1 MFLSAGGNSNGP
13 VEAAVKLARDRARI
27 VDIGK
32 MKLDLPWNAYYE
44 KELDVR
50 FSRSYGPGRYD
61 TRYELD
67 GIDYPAGYV
76 RWTEKR
82 NLESFLDLVARNE
95 LEVASL
101 IDGVFPMADAAKV
114 YEDLK
119 TGTLKAIGVLLEYPV
134 PADDAPAPATKQVLT
149 GAKPPAVRKTTD
161 GHKDRIAIGFVGAG
175 QLRELHAPAAP
186 GQAARGAASRT
197 WPPPSRCPRSTR
209 SRSSA
214 SSPRRRTRTRSST
227 MTRSTRSSS

>member
-1 MFLSAGGNSNGP
+1 M
-13 VEAAVKLARDRARI
+13 KLARDRARVI
-27 VDIGK
+27 DIGK

-95 LEVASL
+95 LEVATL

-119 TGTLKAIGVLLEYPV
+119 SGALKAIGVLLEYPV
-134 PADDAPAPATKQVLT
+134 PAEDAPAPATRQVLAS
-149 GAKPPAVRKTTD
+149 AKPGPFGRCFLSRGSKRP
-161 GHKDRIAIGFVGAG
+161 DRDRLRRGR
-175 QLRELHAPAAP
+175 QLRVVHAAAAP
-186 GQAARGAASRT
+186 GQAAAPPTSRT
-197 WPPPSRCPRSTR
+197 SPPPSRCPRSTR
-209 SRSSA
+209 RRSSA
-214 SSPRRRTRTRSST
+214 SPRRRRTLTRCSRTS
-227 MTRSTRSSS
+227 RSTRSSS

>member
-1 MFLSAGGNSNGP
+1 MFLSAGGNTNGP

-67 GIDYPAGYV
+67 GIDYPVGYV

-82 NLESFLDLVARNE
+82 NLESFLDLLARNE
-95 LEVASL
+95 LEVATL
-101 IDGVFPMADAAKV
+101 IDGVFPMMDAAKV
-114 YEDLK
+114 YDDLK
-119 TGTLKAIGVLLEYPV
+119 TGTLKA
-134 PADDAPAPATKQVLT
+134 D
-149 GAKPPAVRKTTD
+149 
-161 GHKDRIAIGFVGAG
+161 
-175 QLRELHAPAAP
+175 
-186 GQAARGAASRT
+186 RGAA
-197 WPPPSRCPRSTR
+197 
-209 SRSSA
+209 
-214 SSPRRRTRTRSST
+214 
-227 MTRSTRSSS
+227 